1 MPLDNAQFI
10 AELSVTDPPGT
21 DPLNQGDDHIR
32 TIKLAV
38 QQSFPNVGSAV
49 PQTGVQMAQMAIK
62 NEANDFLAFQTF
74 TAGATFVAP
83 SFGVDWT
90 FSGQV
95 AFTSFAPTVGGV
107 GVALLST
114 NTFTGRQFFPDGTA
128 LLPSIAFA
136 GQTDTGIYRPG
147 TSIGFT
153 VGGVD
158 VAFMLGNQMRY
169 SDGQNAAP
177 AYSFREQ
184 SNSGMWRGSSTQLN
198 FSTGGVH
205 GLTLSTIQLQSQ
217 HDGTAAFPGYA
228 FASDPGTGITATA
241 TSLDISANGVSIAAF
256 TSTSD
261 IFAGI
266 GRSWAGQTAR
276 TAARPAFNFSSDSDT
291 GFYNAAANSIGWATA
306 GISRGT
312 MDASAIWTA
321 NGVSFHGDGASS
333 VSNPAYAFTNDV
345 ATGMFRSAAAKLG
358 WGVGGQLAMTLEGG
372 TVSTQLTINQT
383 AGTGAIHTFLQNGVL
398 RWQSGAVGTN
408 QESWSVTRFSDAG
421 AFLNTLFDINRA
433 TGNIRMPA
441 LPTTNPGGSGRLWKS
456 GGFVAIT

>member
-1 MPLDNAQFI
+1 MQ
-10 AELSVTDPPGT
+10 
-21 DPLNQGDDHIR
+21 
-32 TIKLAV
+32 
-38 QQSFPNVGSAV
+38 
-49 PQTGVQMAQMAIK
+49 
-62 NEANDFLAFQTF
+62 
-74 TAGATFVAP
+74 
-83 SFGVDWT
+83 
-90 FSGQV
+90 
-95 AFTSFAPTVGGV
+95 
-107 GVALLST
+107 LLS
-114 NTFTGRQFFPDGTA
+114 NSLRMSA
-128 LLPSIAFA
+128 A
-136 GQTDTGIYRPG
+136 GMQIL
-147 TSIGFT
+147 
-153 VGGVD
+153 
-158 VAFMLGNQMRY
+158 AQ
-169 SDGQNAAP
+169 
-177 AYSFREQ
+177 
-184 SNSGMWRGSSTQLN
+184 
-198 FSTGGVH
+198 
-205 GLTLSTIQLQSQ
+205 
-217 HDGTAAFPGYA
+217 DGTAAFPGYG
-228 FASDPGTGITATA
+228 FLSDPGTGITATP
-241 TSLDISANGVSIAAF
+241 TSCDISANGVSIASF